1 MHIHGLVK
9 TYGNIPYIYIFKL
22 KNKDAGFSRDWESDA
37 QEADAVDEK
46 TNEYCFLNRS

>member
-22 KNKDAGFSRDWESDA
+22 KNKDAGFSRDWFSRDWESDA
-37 QEADAVDEK
+37 QEAEAADEK
-46 TNEYCFLNRS
+46 VYE